1 MRSGAPDVSP
11 RVAGAA
17 DAEQPDARPRR
28 GLLQQAVVAF
38 VLVMMASLGA
48 GLLLAAAVMAGIN

>member
-1 MRSGAPDVSP
+1 MRSGAPNASP
-11 RVAGAA
+11 PVTGAVA
-17 DAEQPDARPRR
+17 AERPKR

-48 GLLLAAAVMAGIN
+48 GLLLAAAVMAGMN